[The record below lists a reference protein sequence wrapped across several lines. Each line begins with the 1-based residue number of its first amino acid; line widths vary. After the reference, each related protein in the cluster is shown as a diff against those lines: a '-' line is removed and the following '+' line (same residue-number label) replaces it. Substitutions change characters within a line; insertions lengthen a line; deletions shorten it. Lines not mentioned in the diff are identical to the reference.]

1 MKPFVTAEFACH
13 NDSRGKG
20 GGLKRE
26 REYSVMYGKIVGG
39 VEVAKYFCLIYSLE
53 PLYYVGRDLV
63 VDRSGGNMSWVR
75 AVMCGCSALRI
86 ERGFQM
92 NR

>member
-1 MKPFVTAEFACH
+1 MILGV
-13 NDSRGKG
+13 R

-53 PLYYVGRDLV
+53 PLYSVRWIQPTGSLTLWLAEAGGSAELTLTIE
-63 VDRSGGNMSWVR
+63 SGLHFKHYR
-75 AVMCGCSALRI
+75 K
-86 ERGFQM
+86 
-92 NR
+92 

>member
-1 MKPFVTAEFACH
+1 MILGV
-13 NDSRGKG
+13 R

-53 PLYYVGRDLV
+53 PLYRLILIGKQLTANAKITRTIFFFC
-63 VDRSGGNMSWVR
+63 W
-75 AVMCGCSALRI
+75 
-86 ERGFQM
+86 
-92 NR
+92 